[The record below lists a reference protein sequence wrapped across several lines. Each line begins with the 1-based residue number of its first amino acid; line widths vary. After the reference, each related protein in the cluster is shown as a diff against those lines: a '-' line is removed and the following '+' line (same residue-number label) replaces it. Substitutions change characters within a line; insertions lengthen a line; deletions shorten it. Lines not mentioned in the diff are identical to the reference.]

1 MASILDFF
9 FAVNLLPS
17 VLSGVMPYS
26 QNSLDSENSE
36 AFAERTFFYVGGQYV
51 NITFVSPLPSRR
63 SPVSAADTISQP
75 GAQEDQYMV
84 GQIYVERL
92 TPPTVLHEHPLVF
105 IHGSGQTATVR
116 TPYGHAFSGSL
127 EA

>member
-9 FAVNLLPS
+9 LTVNLLPS
-17 VLSGVMPYS
+17 VLSGAISYG
-26 QNSLDSENSE
+26 QNSLDSEITE
-36 AFAERTFFYVGGQYV
+36 AFAERTFFHVGGQYV
-51 NITFVSPLPSRR
+51 NITFVSPLLSQRPL
-63 SPVSAADTISQP
+63 VSAANSMTQP
-75 GAQEDQYMV
+75 GTQEDQYMA

-116 TPYGHAFSGSL
+116 FPYGHVSAAL
-127 EA
+127 TA